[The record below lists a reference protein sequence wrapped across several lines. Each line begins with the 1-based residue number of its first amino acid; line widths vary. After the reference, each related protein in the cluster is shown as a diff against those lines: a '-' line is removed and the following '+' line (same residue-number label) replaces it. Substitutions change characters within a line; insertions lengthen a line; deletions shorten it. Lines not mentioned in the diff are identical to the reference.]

1 MVRASSAPHS
11 LSPRPLDD
19 EEREDPPLDPA
30 VERIRQRLK
39 RLIVISSATLL
50 VGLIA
55 VLAAVIYK
63 IGPGQDK
70 AVLASVSGE
79 ANIAG
84 ALPAGAK
91 LLSTAIDGRML
102 ALTFESGGAVRVV
115 IVDLASGRVI
125 RRAVLADAPPPATP

>member
-1 MVRASSAPHS
+1 MQ
-11 LSPRPLDD
+11 PRSLDD
-19 EEREDPPLDPA
+19 DEREEPPLDPA

-39 RLIVISSATLL
+39 RLIIISSATLL

-70 AVLASVSGE
+70 ASLAASAGE
-79 ANIAG
+79 ATIAG

-91 LLSTAIDGRML
+91 LLSTALDGRLL
-102 ALTFESGGAVRVV
+102 ALTFESDGVVRIA
-115 IVDLASGRVI
+115 IVDLATNKVL
-125 RRAVLADAPPPATP
+125 RRAVLSGALLPATP

>member
-1 MVRASSAPHS
+1 MVRASSAP
-11 LSPRPLDD
+11 LSPRSLDD
-19 EEREDPPLDPA
+19 EEREEPPLDPA

-70 AVLASVSGE
+70 AALTSLAGE
-79 ANIAG
+79 ATISG

-91 LLSTAIDGRML
+91 LLSTALDGRLL
-102 ALTFESGGAVRVV
+102 ALTFESGGAVRIA
-115 IVDLASGRVI
+115 IVDLSTGRVI
-125 RRAVLADAPPPATP
+125 RRALLADSPPPATP

>member
-1 MVRASSAPHS
+1 MVRASSAPHP
-11 LSPRPLDD
+11 LPPRSLDD
-19 EEREDPPLDPA
+19 DEREEPPLDPA

-70 AVLASVSGE
+70 AALAPVAGE
-79 ANIAG
+79 AMIGGVLPGG
-84 ALPAGAK
+84 ARV
-91 LLSTAIDGRML
+91 LSTALDGRLL
-102 ALTFESGGAVRVV
+102 ALTFEAGGAVRIVV
-115 IVDLASGRVI
+115 IDLSSGKVL
-125 RRAVLADAPPPATP
+125 RRAVLADAPPPVTP